1 MEQIDTLKN
10 GYKIIQDTERFMFGI
25 DAVLLAD
32 FVRFDGNGNSGGKN
46 DDGTDGFCGKN
57 AAVGSLGG
65 GIKRNDKIIDLGTGN
80 GIIPL
85 LLSGFY
91 PGNCFTG
98 LEIQKESAELAARSV
113 ELNNLQDKIRI
124 INGDLKKLEDF
135 TALYELAKHGFDVVT
150 CNPPYSVVESGKQ
163 NPKEPKAIARHELLC
178 TLEDVVA
185 AADFLLK
192 PHGKFFMIHRP
203 YRLAEIFGALYA
215 HQLEPKRMR
224 LVSPFAGEEPNMV
237 LIEARKNARPS
248 LKIEA
253 ELAVY
258 EKCEEETLAGN
269 ERRENAAGKN
279 ARQYTRQVQEIYE
292 RQSRC

>member
-1 MEQIDTLKN
+1 MGISDCIYAIIPIMEQIDTLKN

-32 FVRFDGNGNSGGKN
+32 FV
-46 DDGTDGFCGKN
+46 CG
-57 AAVGSLGG
+57 S
-65 GIKRNDKIIDLGTGN
+65 IKKQDKIIDLGTGN

-85 LLSGFY
+85 ILSGLY
-91 PGNCFTG
+91 PENEFAG

-113 ELNNLQDKIRI
+113 ELNGLQDKIRI
-124 INGDLKKLEDF
+124 INGDLKYTEDF
-135 TALYELAKHGFDVVT
+135 GKYGLAKHGYEVVT
-150 CNPPYSVVESGKQ
+150 CNPPYSVVESGKK

-178 TLEDVVA
+178 RLEDVVA

-224 LVSPFAGEEPNMV
+224 LVSPFAREEPNMV
-237 LIEARKNARPS
+237 LIEARKNARPR
-248 LKIEA
+248 LKIEP

-258 EKCEEETLAGN
+258 EKCEEAALAAN
-269 ERRENAAGKN
+269 ARRENAAGKN
-279 ARQYTRQVQEIYE
+279 TRQYTQQVQEIYE